1 MPGPDLPTRSPAMDL
16 LRRAFLAALAVVA
29 LAYALDFSWYHLR
42 LSFPSLGTA
51 ASSMHRTRIIAIP
64 GKNNKV
70 EYEIDSLRPEEDVPC
85 SRTLFPHSGQAPCWY
100 LARHLNDPIQM

>member
-1 MPGPDLPTRSPAMDL
+1 MSDADLPTRSRAMDL
-16 LRRAFLAALAVVA
+16 LRRALLAALAVVA
-29 LAYALDFSWYHLR
+29 LAYAIDFSWYHLR

-70 EYEIDSLRPEEDVPC
+70 
-85 SRTLFPHSGQAPCWY
+85 
-100 LARHLNDPIQM
+100 

>member
-1 MPGPDLPTRSPAMDL
+1 MPDPNQLTRSPAMDL
-16 LRRAFLAALAVVA
+16 LRRAFLLALGIVT

-42 LSFPSLGTA
+42 LASPSLGSA

-85 SRTLFPHSGQAPCWY
+85 SRTLFPHSGHAPCWY
-100 LARHLNDPIQM
+100 LTRHLNDPIQM

>member
-1 MPGPDLPTRSPAMDL
+1 MSDADLPTRSRAMDL
-16 LRRAFLAALAVVA
+16 LRRALLAALGVVA

-42 LSFPSLGTA
+42 LSFPPLGTA

-70 EYEIDSLRPEEDVPC
+70 EYQIDSLRPEEDVPC
-85 SRTLFPHSGQAPCWY
+85 SRTLFPHAGQAPCWY
-100 LARHLNDPIQM
+100 LGRHLNDPIQM

>member
-1 MPGPDLPTRSPAMDL
+1 MPRPAPPHSSPAMDPL
-16 LRRAFLAALAVVA
+16 PRAFLAALAAVA
-29 LAYALDFSWYHLR
+29 LAYALDFCWYHLR

-85 SRTLFPHSGQAPCWY
+85 SRTLFPHSGHAPCW
-100 LARHLNDPIQM
+100 